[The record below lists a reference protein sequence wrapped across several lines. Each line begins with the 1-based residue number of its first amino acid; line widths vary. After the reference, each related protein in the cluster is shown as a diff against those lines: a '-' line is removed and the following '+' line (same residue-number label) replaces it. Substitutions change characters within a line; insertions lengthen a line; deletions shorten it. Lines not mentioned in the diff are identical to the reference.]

1 MENQLPIEM
10 LILGGSFGIILL
22 LWGAYNIKKNK
33 RSWNL
38 LDLILNGQGSG
49 IGQFLSGVLLLGAV
63 IALFFM
69 QKNGII

>member
-33 RSWNL
+33 KSWNL

-69 QKNGII
+69 KKNGII